1 MGHEQRFPCL
11 EQKLDHDGPCRTPL
25 SEEAA
30 ALLRHF
36 GFDNPGP
43 PIKVGESD
51 ITQITAFLEDRM
63 GEYFRT
69 EGDGYR
75 LNVPALA
82 RVVADVAV
90 SAVKT
95 DRRRRAAEAREGGG
109 PDAA

>member
-1 MGHEQRFPCL
+1 MGHDQGFPCL
-11 EQKLDHDGPCRTPL
+11 EKNLAHDGPCRTPL

-36 GFDNPGP
+36 GFDTPGR
-43 PIKVGESD
+43 PIKVGDSD
-51 ITQITAFLEDRM
+51 ITQIEAFLTERM

-75 LNVPALA
+75 LNVRELA

-90 SAVKT
+90 AAVKT
-95 DRRRRAAEAREGGG
+95 DRRRRAARAREGGG